1 MKQSIHGNIEFDDEA
16 VTDFCRRRKIVEM
29 SLFGSV
35 LRDDFGPES
44 DVDVLVVFDQDA
56 SWSYWDWGPMSDEL
70 AAIFGRPVDLVERR
84 SVVNPYRRHRI
95 LTTRQI
101 IHRHAA

>member
-44 DVDVLVVFDQDA
+44 DVDILVSLRKDTGLSTFDFIA
-56 SWSYWDWGPMSDEL
+56 IRDEL
-70 AAIFGRPVDLVERR
+70 SAMIGRNVDLVDEDGLR
-84 SVVNPYRRHRI
+84 NPYRRREI
-95 LTTRQI
+95 LRTRRVI
-101 IHRHAA
+101 YDAA